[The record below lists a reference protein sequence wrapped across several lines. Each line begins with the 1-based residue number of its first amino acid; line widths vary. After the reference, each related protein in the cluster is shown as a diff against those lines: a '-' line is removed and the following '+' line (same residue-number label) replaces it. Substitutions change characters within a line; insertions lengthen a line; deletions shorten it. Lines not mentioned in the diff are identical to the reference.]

1 MAETAGLHGGDTAD
15 FRGTHGFEYA
25 GFPTHASFFAWKSTG
40 GLFTVKGTAILEEPR
55 TQPRA
60 PAALDFDALLEAE
73 QGGLLR
79 LARRLVWDG
88 EEARDLVQATLAD
101 AYEKRHTLRDL
112 KAGSAWL
119 RSILVS
125 RAMGHLRRRR
135 VWNVV
140 REALDLGPVPSRS
153 PEEHFAGAER
163 WQAFGR
169 ALRTLPAQQATAF
182 TLRYLEGLDLDA
194 IAEAMRIGRGT
205 VRIHLYRALKKLKAA
220 DALEGD
226 TP

>member
-1 MAETAGLHGGDTAD
+1 M
-15 FRGTHGFEYA
+15 
-25 GFPTHASFFAWKSTG
+25 
-40 GLFTVKGTAILEEPR
+40 KGTAILDEPR
-55 TQPRA
+55 SPPRA
-60 PAALDFDALLEAE
+60 TAALDFDVLLEAE

-101 AYEKRHTLRDL
+101 AYEKRHTLRD
-112 KAGSAWL
+112 ATAAPAWL

-125 RAMGHLRRRR
+125 RAMSHLRRRR

-140 REALDLGPVPSRS
+140 REALDFGPAPVPS
-153 PEEHFAGAER
+153 PEEHFVGAER
-163 WQAFGR
+163 WLGFGR
-169 ALRTLPAQQATAF
+169 ALRALPTQQATAF
-182 TLRYLEGLDLDA
+182 TLRYLEGLELDA

>member
-1 MAETAGLHGGDTAD
+1 M
-15 FRGTHGFEYA
+15 
-25 GFPTHASFFAWKSTG
+25 
-40 GLFTVKGTAILEEPR
+40 KGTAILDEPR

-60 PAALDFDALLEAE
+60 TAALDFDALLEAE

-79 LARRLVWDG
+79 LARRLVWDA

-101 AYEKRHTLRDL
+101 AYEKRHSVRDG
-112 KAGSAWL
+112 KAGPAWL

-135 VWNVV
+135 VWNLM
-140 REALDLGPVPSRS
+140 REALDLDLGPSLVPS

-163 WQAFGR
+163 WRTFGR
-169 ALRTLPAQQATAF
+169 ALRMLPPQQATAF

>member
-1 MAETAGLHGGDTAD
+1 M
-15 FRGTHGFEYA
+15 
-25 GFPTHASFFAWKSTG
+25 G
-40 GLFTVKGTAILEEPR
+40 GLFTVKGTAILEEP
-55 TQPRA
+55 TSPPRA
-60 PAALDFDALLEAE
+60 TAAVGFDALLEAE

-101 AYEKRHTLRDL
+101 AYEKRHTLRDV
-112 KAGSAWL
+112 KAGPAWL

-135 VWNVV
+135 VWTLV
-140 REALDLGPVPSRS
+140 REALDLGPSLGPS

-163 WQAFGR
+163 WRTFGR

-182 TLRYLEGLDLDA
+182 TLRYLEGLELDA
-194 IAEAMRIGRGT
+194 IAEAMCIGRGT

>member
-1 MAETAGLHGGDTAD
+1 M
-15 FRGTHGFEYA
+15 
-25 GFPTHASFFAWKSTG
+25 G
-40 GLFTVKGTAILEEPR
+40 GLFAVKGTAILDEP
-55 TQPRA
+55 TSPPRA
-60 PAALDFDALLEAE
+60 TAARDFDALLEAE
-73 QGGLLR
+73 QGALLR

-101 AYEKRHTLRDL
+101 AYEKRHALRDV
-112 KAGSAWL
+112 KAGPAWL

-135 VWNVV
+135 LWTLV
-140 REALDLGPVPSRS
+140 REALDFGPSQGRS

-163 WQAFGR
+163 WHTLGR

-182 TLRYLEGLDLDA
+182 SLRYLEGLDLDA
-194 IAEAMRIGRGT
+194 IAGAMRIGRGT

>member
-1 MAETAGLHGGDTAD
+1 M
-15 FRGTHGFEYA
+15 
-25 GFPTHASFFAWKSTG
+25 
-40 GLFTVKGTAILEEPR
+40 KGTAILDEP
-55 TQPRA
+55 TSPPRA
-60 PAALDFDALLEAE
+60 TAARDFDALLEAE
-73 QGGLLR
+73 QGALLR

-101 AYEKRHTLRDL
+101 AYEKRHALRDV
-112 KAGSAWL
+112 KAGPAWL

-135 VWNVV
+135 LWTLV
-140 REALDLGPVPSRS
+140 REALDFGPSQGRS

-163 WQAFGR
+163 WHTLGR
-169 ALRTLPAQQATAF
+169 VLRTLPAQQATAF
-182 TLRYLEGLDLDA
+182 SLRYLEGLDLDA
-194 IAEAMRIGRGT
+194 IAGAMRIGRGT